1 MLGVQIT
8 LNYSDNINNV
18 KHRQWRQITFQHV
31 LTFGIQWWP
40 CWGNVLRN
48 RALVRRSV
56 SLQSCAEST
65 ELSPLQTSDVLH
77 YPYITHLWTL
87 TSIWPVD
94 TTSNCSRL
102 FSSNAAFVLLA
113 RKNRITSLCRCEHQ
127 TLPFTL
133 KALMIENTSLR
144 CGLFSNHAIHLLLF
158 MLCNVSSVC
167 KPASGLLVFYFLQ
180 TVEMELMQ

>member
-8 LNYSDNINNV
+8 LNYLDNINNV
-18 KHRQWRQITFQHV
+18 KHRQWRQITFQHL

-48 RALVRRSV
+48 RALVWWSV

-77 YPYITHLWTL
+77 YPHIWTL
-87 TSIWPVD
+87 TSIWLVD

-113 RKNRITSLCRCEHQ
+113 RWNRITSLCKCEHQ

-144 CGLFSNHAIHLLLF
+144 CGLFSIHAIHLLWF
-158 MLCNVSSVC
+158 IFCNVSSVC
-167 KPASGLLVFYFLQ
+167 KLASGLLVFYFLQ
-180 TVEMELMQ
+180 TVEMQLMQ

>member
-1 MLGVQIT
+1 MKTDHFSASANIWNSVVT
-8 LNYSDNINNV
+8 LL
-18 KHRQWRQITFQHV
+18 RQCVEKSSPRLMICFTAELCWIHWAQPPADIWR
-31 LTFGIQWWP
+31 
-40 CWGNVLRN
+40 
-48 RALVRRSV
+48 
-56 SLQSCAEST
+56 
-65 ELSPLQTSDVLH
+65 SPLPIH
-77 YPYITHLWTL
+77 HTHIWTL

-113 RKNRITSLCRCEHQ
+113 RWNRITSLCRCEHH

-133 KALMIENTSLR
+133 KALMMENTSLR
-144 CGLFSNHAIHLLLF
+144 CGLFSIHAIHLLWF
-158 MLCNVSSVC
+158 ILCNVSSVC